1 MKKNL
6 RFVLALTLGLATTVS
21 AQDWSVDSRTRV
33 NSTEIGTES
42 QSINENLTRLGVSFG
57 SDAVGVHLST
67 DYTTI
72 LGSSDGMSAFE
83 FTPSIH
89 EAYLHS
95 NVMEYGSIKAGRMA
109 LNFGSGRII
118 GSNDFN
124 LGGNTWDGALI
135 GINND
140 FADLHLGYAS
150 TSYEDTNV
158 PAYELSRTQ
167 LFLNVA
173 KDFDALSF
181 NFIYSM
187 DTEVET
193 GFEDFELTNMG
204 LDASYAMSN
213 GANINFGYFTAANG
227 TDSLDMDLITIG
239 VDYAVNDQ
247 LTVYGS
253 YDQYGDNGFYLAS
266 GSFGDQL
273 GSAMNY
279 SSFTSKSNDINVGG
293 TYTMGDFEL
302 AGAYHMVSDE
312 TSDANASDNDYNV
325 LEASASYNLSDN
337 SSVKLNYSTSDEFGD
352 DAEITRMWLSL
363 HVGF

>member
-6 RFVLALTLGLATTVS
+6 HFVLALTLGLATTVS

-33 NSTEIGTES
+33 NSIEVGTES
-42 QSINENLTRLGVSFG
+42 QTYNENLTRIGVGFG
-57 SDAVGVHLST
+57 TDAVGVHLST

-89 EAYLHS
+89 EAYVHS
-95 NVMEYGSIKAGRMA
+95 NVMGYGSIKAGRIA

-140 FADLHLGYAS
+140 FADFHLGYAGN
-150 TSYEDTNV
+150 SYEDTEA
-158 PAYELSRTQ
+158 PSYELSRTQ
-167 LFLNVA
+167 LFVNVS

-181 NFIYSM
+181 NLIYSM

-193 GFEDFELTNMG
+193 GYEDFELTNMG
-204 LDASYAMSN
+204 LDASYAMDN
-213 GANINFGYFTAANG
+213 GININLGYYTAENG
-227 TDSLDMDLITIG
+227 TSDDDMDLITIG
-239 VDYAVNDQ
+239 ADYAVNDQ
-247 LTVYGS
+247 FTINGS
-253 YDQYGDNGFYLAS
+253 YDQYGENGFYLGS

-279 SSFTSKSNDINVGG
+279 SSFIYESNDLNVGG
-293 TYTMGDFEL
+293 TYNMGDFEL

-312 TSDANASDNDYNV
+312 RANANGDADYNV
-325 LEASASYNLSDN
+325 LDASASYKLSDN
-337 SSVKLNYSTSDEFGD
+337 SSVKLNYSTSDQLGD
-352 DAEITRMWLSL
+352 DAEVTRMWLSL

>member
-1 MKKNL
+1 
-6 RFVLALTLGLATTVS
+6 LTLGLATTVS

-33 NSTEIGTES
+33 NSTEVGTES
-42 QSINENLTRLGVSFG
+42 QTYNENLTRLGVGFG
-57 SDAVGVHLST
+57 TDAVGVHLST
-67 DYTTI
+67 DYTTF
-72 LGSSDGMSAFE
+72 LGSEDGIPALE

-89 EAYLHS
+89 EAYVHS
-95 NVMEYGSIKAGRMA
+95 NVMGYGSIKAGRMA

-135 GINND
+135 GINNN
-140 FADLHLGYAS
+140 FADLHLGYAG
-150 TSYEDTNV
+150 TSYEDTEA
-158 PAYELSRTQ
+158 PAYESSRTQ
-167 LFLNVA
+167 LFVNVA

-181 NFIYSM
+181 NLIYSM

-193 GFEDFELTNMG
+193 GFKDYELTNMG
-204 LDASYAMSN
+204 LDASYAMDN
-213 GANINFGYFTAANG
+213 GININLGYYTAANG

-239 VDYAVNDQ
+239 AHYAVNDQ
-247 LTVYGS
+247 FTVHGS

-279 SSFTSKSNDINVGG
+279 STFVSKSNDINVGG
-293 TYTMGDFEL
+293 TYNMGDFEL

-312 TSDANASDNDYNV
+312 SSAPNAADNDYNV
-325 LEASASYNLSDN
+325 LEASASYKLSDN
-337 SSVKLNYSTSDEFGD
+337 SSVKLNYSTSDQFGD